1 MLGHTTDAIHDTPLH
16 MTEFDGSY
24 IREFDGEMLMRAPND
39 SRQHSI
45 INYSKSW
52 KLVKE
57 ARQINPYA
65 VRKDWTSTIGFGMS
79 FIPTSMPLLF
89 LVWGRPR

>member
-45 INYSKSW
+45 INYSKS
-52 KLVKE
+52 
-57 ARQINPYA
+57 
-65 VRKDWTSTIGFGMS
+65 
-79 FIPTSMPLLF
+79 
-89 LVWGRPR
+89 